1 MRIVIALAAI
11 LSVALAGCGRGP
23 NAGQNGQNAAGP
35 AAQGGLPTPGARPQS
50 GTAAPQNFDNGFRL
64 GFRNTGITTCVSS
77 AEGRAAQGGGAAP
90 GTDFRP
96 ACTCYIDRAMAGLST
111 EQLQR
116 LTPGPREQA
125 ILEQCARENGLQ
137 ADGGG
142 K

>member
-1 MRIVIALAAI
+1 MRIVIALAA
-11 LSVALAGCGRGP
+11 LSIALAGCGQGP

-35 AAQGGLPTPGARPQS
+35 AAQGGLPTPGTRPPS
-50 GTAAPQNFDNGFRL
+50 VTAAPQNFDSGFRL
-64 GFRNTGITTCVSS
+64 GFRNTGIAACVSS
-77 AEGRAAQGGGAAP
+77 AETRAARGGGAAP

-96 ACTCYIDRAMAGLST
+96 ACTCYIDRAMEGLST

-125 ILEQCARENGLQ
+125 ILEQCARENGLRT
-137 ADGGG
+137 DGGG